1 MPDITTLQLKEQN
14 ITIPKANAP
23 AANYVPYK
31 RVGQLLYFSGQ
42 TAKLNGKVKFSGKA
56 DSPASTK
63 KAYDAARLCGLNI
76 ISQLNAA
83 LDGGLDKVKSC
94 VRLNVYIN
102 STTSYNE
109 HAKAAN
115 GASDLMVE
123 IFKERGKHTRTATGS
138 NNLPSDSLVEIDAIF
153 EVESA

>member
-1 MPDITTLQLKEQN
+1 MHDITTQQLKEQN
-14 ITIPKANAP
+14 ITISKANVP

-31 RVGQLLYFSGQ
+31 QIGNLLYISGQ
-42 TAKLNGKVKFSGKA
+42 TAKLNGEMKFAGKA

-63 KAYDAARLCGLNI
+63 RVYDAARLCGLNI
-76 ISQLNAA
+76 ISQVNSA

-94 VRLNVYIN
+94 IRLNVYIN
-102 STTSYNE
+102 STSDYNE
-109 HAKAAN
+109 YAKAAN

-123 IFKERGKHTRTATGS
+123 IFKERGKHTRIAVGS

-153 EVESA
+153 EVEHA